1 MLKERKGK
9 EMEETKQTLEYY
21 EGAIDAYQ
29 YVQELIGLY
38 NDLNIT
44 NMELD
49 CWLEAMIVT
58 KSAEA
63 SHEQANIL
71 SDMERSQS
79 VRD

>member
-1 MLKERKGK
+1 MQ
-9 EMEETKQTLEYY
+9 ETKLTLEYY

-29 YVQELIGLY
+29 QVLDFIGLY

-58 KSAEA
+58 ESAQA
-63 SHEQANIL
+63 TLHQANIL